1 MKTKVLVD
9 IYQMAIAI
17 AYNDSN
23 MQSAFFNEFVYH
35 YNKTMNNDDLTIE
48 RQNCHVCHELNEKA
62 KKFFLEMA
70 GMIQA
75 GGEE

>member
-9 IYQMAIAI
+9 INQMAIAI

-23 MQSAFFNEFVYH
+23 VQSAFFNDFVYH
-35 YNKTMNNDDLTIE
+35 YNKSMQSKDKTAIYAIIMMIS
-48 RQNCHVCHELNEKA
+48 ELNEKT

-70 GMIQA
+70 KMIQA
-75 GGEE
+75 GSEE

>member
-9 IYQMAIAI
+9 INQMAIAI

-23 MQSAFFNEFVYH
+23 VQSAFFNE
-35 YNKTMNNDDLTIE
+35 TMNNDDLTIE
-48 RQNCHVCHELNEKA
+48 RQNCHVCNELNEKT

-70 GMIQA
+70 KMIQA
-75 GGEE
+75 GSEE